1 MKAFSLLLLLIGV
14 VLCLFGAGDLVTM
27 FSRGDLMGGI
37 GMAGLLV
44 NGGILLVGVLFIAL
58 GVVMRKVVELEARLP
73 RA

>member
-14 VLCLFGAGDLVTM
+14 VLCLFGAADLVTI
-27 FSRGDLMGGI
+27 FGRGDLMGGI